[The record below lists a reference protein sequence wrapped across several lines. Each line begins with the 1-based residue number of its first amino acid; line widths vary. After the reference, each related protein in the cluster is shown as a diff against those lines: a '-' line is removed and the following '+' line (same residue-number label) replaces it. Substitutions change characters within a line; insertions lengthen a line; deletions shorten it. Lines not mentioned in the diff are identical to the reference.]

1 MGRQSKKR
9 GDVREHTAGSLCC
22 TAETNTHCKADC
34 TPIKINNKKTTPV
47 GASTCTDAQQVCIST
62 EASERFLNWVSL
74 DQKMQDQGSVRSIR
88 RGPPNTWLHVAQRQ
102 WAQGPEGKAF
112 LIAELL
118 GESIQIVLFFLM
130 L

>member
-74 DQKMQDQGSVRSIR
+74 DQKRQDQGSVRSIR
-88 RGPPNTWLHVAQRQ
+88 RGPPEHLAARCPEAVGPGPGGKSLPHSRVA
-102 WAQGPEGKAF
+102 G
-112 LIAELL
+112 
-118 GESIQIVLFFLM
+118 
-130 L
+130 